1 MIVIDKFFEE
11 VFVMSNNDFG
21 GGGWYPHDGE
31 GKGMCTGPG
40 CDCDERNYGYH
51 SSSGDNPSGFWVLL
65 SYFLG
70 LVCEAGILVLLGVDA
85 ENVPAFLFVVLWAL
99 LSSFIVVIGGEHGL

>member
-11 VFVMSNNDFG
+11 VFVMGNNDFG

-51 SSSGDNPSGFWVLL
+51 SSSGGNPSSFWIIL

-70 LVCEAGILVLLGVDA
+70 LVCEAVIFVLLGVDA
-85 ENVPAFLFVVLWAL
+85 ENVPALVLVILWAV
-99 LSSFIVVIGGEHGL
+99 LSFVIGVIGSKFGL